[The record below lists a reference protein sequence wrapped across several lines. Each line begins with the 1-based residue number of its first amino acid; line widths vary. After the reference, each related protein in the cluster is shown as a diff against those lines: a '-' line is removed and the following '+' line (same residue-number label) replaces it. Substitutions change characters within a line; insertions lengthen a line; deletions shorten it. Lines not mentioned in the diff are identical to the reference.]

1 MRRCIG
7 VDPDAFARD
16 HWARRPLLTEA
27 ADLPSGF
34 TDLIS
39 PDAVDELVSR
49 RGVRTPF
56 LRIAKDG
63 AVVATSRFTSGGGAG
78 AEIGD
83 QVSDDRVLALFAQG
97 STLVLQALHRLWPPL
112 VSFAAQL
119 GADLGH
125 PVQVNA
131 YVTPPQST
139 GFSAHYDVHDVFV
152 LQVSGAKRWNIHAPV
167 LEHPLRDQ
175 PWTDRKAE
183 VAAAAQAT
191 PVIDAVLRP
200 GDALYLP
207 RGWLHSA
214 QALGDVSIHLT
225 VGIHAV
231 TRFMLLEALTALAT
245 EDAGLRA
252 SLPMGIDV
260 ADPGQVT
267 GDLDATVESLVRW
280 AGTADPVAVS
290 ERLRR
295 RVWSAVR
302 PAPVAPLRQAELA
315 ASLTLAST
323 VRLRPHLRVLARD
336 AGDDLVLVLTG
347 RTITLPPAAGPA
359 IKVVLSGA
367 PFEVGELPGLAADE
381 QLVLIRRLLREAVVV
396 PADG

>member
-7 VDPDAFARD
+7 VTPDAFARD
-16 HWARRPLLTEA
+16 HWGRRPLLTAA
-27 ADLPSGF
+27 ADLPTGF

-39 PDAVDELVSR
+39 QDAVDELISR
-49 RGVRTPF
+49 RGLRTPF

-63 AVVATSRFTSGGGAG
+63 TVVENSRFTSAGGAG

-83 QVSDDRVLALFAQG
+83 QVSDERVLALFAQG
-97 STLVLQALHRLWPPL
+97 STLVLQGLHRLWPPL
-112 VSFAAQL
+112 IGFAAQL

-131 YVTPPQST
+131 YITPPQST

-152 LQVSGAKRWNIHAPV
+152 LQVSGDKRWNIHPPV
-167 LEHPLRDQ
+167 HEHPLRDQ
-175 PWTDRKAE
+175 PWTDRRAE
-183 VAAAAQAT
+183 VAAAARGA
-191 PVIDAVLRP
+191 PVIDTVLRA

-225 VGIHAV
+225 VGIHVV
-231 TRFMLLEALTALAT
+231 TRFLLLQALTAMAAS
-245 EDAGLRA
+245 DADLRT

-260 ADPGQVT
+260 ADPGQVRD
-267 GDLDATVESLVRW
+267 DLDATVEALVRW
-280 AGTADPVAVS
+280 LGTADPVAVS
-290 ERLRR
+290 DRLRR

-315 ASLTLAST
+315 AALTSVSR
-323 VRLRPHLRVLARD
+323 VRLRPQVRVLARD
-336 AGDDLVLVLTG
+336 AGEDLVLVLTD
-347 RTITLPPAAGPA
+347 RTITLPAAAEAG
-359 IKVVLSGA
+359 IKVVLAGA
-367 PFEVGELPGLAADE
+367 PFHVGDLPGLAADE
-381 QLVLIRRLLREAVVV
+381 ALVLIRRLLRESVVV
-396 PADG
+396 PADE

>member
-1 MRRCIG
+1 M
-7 VDPDAFARD
+7 
-16 HWARRPLLTEA
+16 TEA

-39 PDAVDELVSR
+39 TEVVDELVSR

-63 AVVATSRFTSGGGAG
+63 EVVANSRFTSGGGAG

-83 QVSDDRVLALFAQG
+83 QVSDDRVLGLFAQG
-97 STLVLQALHRLWPPL
+97 STLVLQGLHRLWPPL

-119 GADLGH
+119 GTDLGH

-131 YVTPPQST
+131 YITPPQST

-152 LQVSGAKRWNIHAPV
+152 LQVAGEKRWNIHAPV

-175 PWTDRKAE
+175 PWTDRRAE
-183 VAAAAQAT
+183 VSAAARDV

-214 QALGDVSIHLT
+214 QALGEVSIHLT

-231 TRFMLLEALTALAT
+231 TRFMLLEALTTLAGS
-245 EDAGLRA
+245 DAELRR
-252 SLPMGIDV
+252 SLPMGVDV

-267 GDLDATVESLVRW
+267 EDLDATVHALLRW
-280 AGTADPVAVS
+280 LGTADPVAVS
-290 ERLRR
+290 DRLRR
-295 RVWSAVR
+295 RVWSALR
-302 PAPVAPLRQAELA
+302 PEPVAPIRQAELA
-315 ASLTLAST
+315 TALTSVST

-336 AGDDLVLVLTG
+336 AGADLLLVLTD
-347 RTITLPPAAGPA
+347 RTIALPSGAEPAV
-359 IKVVLSGA
+359 KVVLAGA
-367 PFEVGELPGLAADE
+367 PFEVGQLPGLAADE
-381 QLVLIRRLLREAVVV
+381 ALALTRRLLREAVVV
-396 PADG
+396 PVDE